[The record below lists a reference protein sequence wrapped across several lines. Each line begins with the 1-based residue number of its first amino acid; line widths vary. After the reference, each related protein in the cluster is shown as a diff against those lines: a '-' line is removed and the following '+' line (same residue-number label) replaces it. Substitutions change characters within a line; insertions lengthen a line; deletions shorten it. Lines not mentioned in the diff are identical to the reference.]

1 MGSTKASSGLRLELA
16 GPATVRIGEFVRGAL
31 RVVNVGTAPQT
42 ISARLNLAEGDVR
55 LRVTAPDGSVA
66 TVRGSRQIDAAARTV
81 DLQPGAALE
90 SGLGL
95 LHADGGLVLAGPGAY
110 EVVAEFDAIVGQ
122 PPVASSPLRVE
133 VRAPKSGDDA
143 ELGRLVSQR
152 GVARAFELGEPET
165 DAARKTIEAIASGYA
180 GKAEGRAARLVVAAV
195 DGDRQGLDAAIDAAI
210 AAEGPLDAAR
220 TITALVSPAAPNSG
234 LVREAAR
241 ARLERVASNDAR
253 AAVAVVDTTP
263 LQASKPGRK

>member
-1 MGSTKASSGLRLELA
+1 MRSTKASPELRLELA
-16 GPATVRIGEFVRGAL
+16 GPAKVRIGEFVRGSL
-31 RVVNVGTAPQT
+31 RVVNEGTTPQK

-55 LRVTAPDGSVA
+55 LRVTAPDGAVT

-95 LHADGGLVLAGPGAY
+95 LHADGGLVLAGPGTYA
-110 EVVAEFDAIVGQ
+110 VVAEFDAVVGQ
-122 PPVASSPLRVE
+122 PPVTSAPLRVE
-133 VRAPKSGDDA
+133 VRAAASADDA
-143 ELGRLVSQR
+143 ELARLVSQR

-195 DGDRQGLDAAIDAAI
+195 DGDRKGLDEAIDAAI
-210 AAEGPLDAAR
+210 AAEGPLEAAR

-241 ARLERVASNDAR
+241 ARLERAPSKDAK

-263 LQASKPGRK
+263 QQASDPGRK